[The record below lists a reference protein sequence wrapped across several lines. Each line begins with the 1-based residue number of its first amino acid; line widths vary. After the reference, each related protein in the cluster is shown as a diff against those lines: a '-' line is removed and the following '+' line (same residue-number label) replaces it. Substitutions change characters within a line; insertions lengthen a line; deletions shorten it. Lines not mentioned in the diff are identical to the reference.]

1 MESVKSANVH
11 RWLVVAVCWL
21 ALSVAYSGR
30 GAFGLAMPAW
40 EAEFG
45 WTRSFTSSAGA
56 GALVVMAF
64 MIPLSGWLLDRY
76 GPRALFSAGLLV
88 FAAGMA
94 SIGLIAEPWHFLAA
108 YSVLGGLGFGIV
120 AYHNASTTVAG
131 YFDKDLGLAAGVATS
146 GSTAGQL
153 VLVPLFAVAMTT
165 YGWRTSYLVLAV
177 AALVLVP
184 LCLFVLGRPAATGG
198 ADAAKPAPEPAVP
211 LREAAARLLASR
223 DFLALLV
230 SFTIC
235 GFTTAGVIITHFLPY
250 AAACGFPPLP
260 SATAYGVLAGVN
272 LGAMIAAGW
281 LSDRVH
287 RPAFLAIIYGVRA
300 LAFVL
305 LMYVAADISLLFAF
319 AVLFGLVDLATVPV
333 TVSLVVSHLGRR
345 IMGLAMG
352 LIAGGH
358 ALGAAAGAYAG
369 GVLFDLL
376 SRYDWVWIVSLA
388 LSVSAALISL
398 TIRETRGATWGY
410 PPDSKYGGRP
420 RDPRGGAGQR
430 ATEAA

>member
-1 MESVKSANVH
+1 
-11 RWLVVAVCWL
+11 
-21 ALSVAYSGR
+21 
-30 GAFGLAMPAW
+30 
-40 EAEFG
+40 
-45 WTRSFTSSAGA
+45 
-56 GALVVMAF
+56 
-64 MIPLSGWLLDRY
+64 
-76 GPRALFSAGLLV
+76 
-88 FAAGMA
+88 MA

-305 LMYVAADISLLFAF
+305 LMYVAAGHLAAF
-319 AVLFGLVDLATVPV
+319 RLRCAFRA
-333 TVSLVVSHLGRR
+333 GRSGHR
-345 IMGLAMG
+345 SGDG
-352 LIAGGH
+352 EPGGQPPGPAH
-358 ALGAAAGAYAG
+358 HGARHGPDRRRPRVG
-369 GVLFDLL
+369 G
-376 SRYDWVWIVSLA
+376 
-388 LSVSAALISL
+388 
-398 TIRETRGATWGY
+398 
-410 PPDSKYGGRP
+410 GGRGL
-420 RDPRGGAGQR
+420 RRGR
-430 ATEAA
+430 AVRPAQPL

>member
-1 MESVKSANVH
+1 MGSAKSENVQ

-21 ALSVAYSGR
+21 GLSIAYSGR
-30 GAFGLAMPAW
+30 GAFGLVMPAW

-45 WTRSFTSSAGA
+45 WTRSFTSGVGA

-76 GPRALFSAGLLV
+76 GPRAVLSAGLV
-88 FAAGMA
+88 VVAAAMA
-94 SIGLIAEPWHFLAA
+94 SIGLVAEPWQLMVA
-108 YSVLGGLGFGIV
+108 YSALGGLGFGVV
-120 AYHNASTTVAG
+120 AYHNAGTTVAR
-131 YFDKDLGLAAGVATS
+131 YFREDLGLAAGVATS

-153 VLVPLFAVAMTT
+153 VLVPLFAAAMTAL
-165 YGWRTSYLVLAV
+165 GWRAGYLALGV
-177 AALVLVP
+177 AALALVP
-184 LCLFVLGRPAATGG
+184 LCLFVLGRPAEAGAGG
-198 ADAAKPAPEPAVP
+198 AESKSPATEPAVP
-211 LREAAARLLASR
+211 LREATAQLLRSR
-223 DFLALLV
+223 DFLALIV

-235 GFTTAGVIITHFLPY
+235 GFTTAGVIVTHFLPY

-287 RPAFLAIIYGVRA
+287 RPALLAVIYGVRA

-369 GVLFDLL
+369 GVLFDLF
-376 SRYDWVWIVSLA
+376 SRYDWVWIVSLG
-388 LSVSAALISL
+388 LSVAAALISL
-398 TIRETRGATWGY
+398 IIRETRGDAAE
-410 PPDSKYGGRP
+410 P
-420 RDPRGGAGQR
+420 A
-430 ATEAA
+430 AEAA

>member
-1 MESVKSANVH
+1 MGSVKSANVQ

-21 ALSVAYSGR
+21 ALSIAYSGR
-30 GAFGLAMPAW
+30 GAFGLVMPAW

-64 MIPLSGWLLDRY
+64 MIPLSGWLVDRY
-76 GPRALFSAGLLV
+76 GPRALFAAGLLV

-94 SIGLIAEPWHFLAA
+94 SIGLVAEPWHFLAA

-131 YFDKDLGLAAGVATS
+131 YFDKDLGLAAGIATS

-153 VLVPLFAVAMTT
+153 ALVPLFALAMTT
-165 YGWRTSYLVLAV
+165 YGWRTSYLALAV
-177 AALVLVP
+177 AAVALVP
-184 LCLFVLGRPAATGG
+184 LCLFVLGRAPAAGRE
-198 ADAAKPAPEPAVP
+198 DAATKSPAPEPAVP
-211 LREAAARLLASR
+211 LRDAAARILGSR
-223 DFLALLV
+223 DFLALIV

-235 GFTTAGVIITHFLPY
+235 GFTTAGVIVTHFLPY

-287 RPAFLAIIYGVRA
+287 RPALLAVLYGVRA
-300 LAFVL
+300 LTFVL

-369 GVLFDLL
+369 GALFDLFN
-376 SRYDWVWIVSLA
+376 RYEWLWIVSLG
-388 LSVSAALISL
+388 LSVAAALISL
-398 TIRETRGATWGY
+398 TIRETRG
-410 PPDSKYGGRP
+410 
-420 RDPRGGAGQR
+420 GA
-430 ATEAA
+430 AHPAAEAA